1 MTDIA
6 PDGSPLAFYRRLP
19 PDGEPEMI
27 HDLIPAGAT
36 VLDLGCGPGRIAGP
50 LASLGRPVTGV
61 DDGAAMVAAL
71 PEGVEGIVADAR
83 SVRLGRRFDLVLL
96 ASHLLT
102 DPEDGPAFATTAA
115 AHLAPGGHIV
125 AQVYPEGYDP
135 VAGVGTVSR
144 IGDAHVELMRAAVT
158 DGIVDAEVRYGVDD
172 HEWRQA
178 FRACLLDRSSLEGL
192 LGDAGLAFDRWL
204 DRPGWF
210 VANARR

>member
-36 VLDLGCGPGRIAGP
+36 IL
-50 LASLGRPVTGV
+50 
-61 DDGAAMVAAL
+61 
-71 PEGVEGIVADAR
+71 
-83 SVRLGRRFDLVLL
+83 
-96 ASHLLT
+96 
-102 DPEDGPAFATTAA
+102 
-115 AHLAPGGHIV
+115 
-125 AQVYPEGYDP
+125 
-135 VAGVGTVSR
+135 
-144 IGDAHVELMRAAVT
+144 ELMRAAVT

-178 FRACLLDRSSLEGL
+178 IRACLLDRSSLEGL